1 MTLFLF
7 FAKILLS
14 GLTILMSTWMP
25 NDKDKEGLKNNEFWR
40 VYLGFPI
47 FICVFTILGIRFLIK
62 YETPKYLLTIGKE

>member
-7 FAKILLS
+7 FVKILLS

-25 NDKDKEGLKNNEFWR
+25 DDSDTQGLKDNEFWR

-47 FICVFTILGIRFLIK
+47 FLCIFAILGIKFFIK
-62 YETPKYLLTIGKE
+62 YETPKYLLTIGNE